1 MDHIGD
7 DMIFEEILTRLP
19 AKAVCRFK
27 CVSKHW
33 CYELSTPKFVF
44 IHTLRVGNSTKNK
57 LLSLKENSI
66 VVDDIVSG
74 DLGDDTIKTVNFPL
88 EVHPSSLS
96 IICSFNGLIL
106 VSIKRIHNESNDLV
120 LWNPTTRRFKLISDD
135 YFIRYFGRHNDTGGM
150 YLYEDNDLKVLHINC
165 YWDVVT
171 ARVYS
176 PRHDSWRKL
185 NFLNGTQF
193 ASNFYSWSSG
203 VYSGKTIY
211 FIVSNY
217 WIPPGERNIV
227 AFDVISESFSL
238 LRFPEHIEVNPCQ
251 VLFLTISNKL
261 HVIVVQ
267 YAGELIADLFK
278 FEHDDW
284 IKVFS
289 FNKARIVQHLDPQQ
303 RTNVIQDNK
312 WLITSICGDT
322 VEVLLCND
330 SFNYIQHVDSYN
342 GPKGALFLETIV
354 SPSD

>member
-1 MDHIGD
+1 MELIGD
-7 DMIFEEILTRLP
+7 DMIFEEILSRLP

-27 CVSKHW
+27 CVSKQW

-44 IHTLRVGNSTKNK
+44 IHTRRVGNSIQKK
-57 LLSLKENSI
+57 LLSLKESSI

-74 DLGDDTIKTVNFPL
+74 NLEVDTSKTVNFPYD
-88 EVHPSSLS
+88 VHPSFLS

-106 VSIKRIHNESNDLV
+106 VCIKRNPNELV

-135 YFIRYFGRHNDTGGM
+135 YFIRYFGRHYDTGGM
-150 YLYEDNDLKVLHINC
+150 YLDEDNDLKVLHINC

-176 PRHDSWRKL
+176 RRHDSWRKL

-203 VYSGKTIY
+203 IYSGKTIY
-211 FIVSNY
+211 FIVSSY
-217 WIPPGERNIV
+217 WIPPSERNIV
-227 AFDVISESFSL
+227 AYDVISESFSL
-238 LRFPEHIEVNPCQ
+238 LRFPERIEVNPCQ
-251 VLFLTISNKL
+251 
-261 HVIVVQ
+261 
-267 YAGELIADLFK
+267 
-278 FEHDDW
+278 DDW

-289 FNKARIVQHLDPQQ
+289 FNKARIVQHLEPQQ
-303 RTNVIQDNK
+303 RTNAIQDNK

-354 SPSD
+354 SPFD

>member
-88 EVHPSSLS
+88 EVHPSALN

-106 VSIKRIHNESNDLV
+106 LSIKRIHDESNDLV

-150 YLYEDNDLKVLHINC
+150 YLGNDNDLKVLHINC

-227 AFDVISESFSL
+227 AFD
-238 LRFPEHIEVNPCQ
+238 
-251 VLFLTISNKL
+251 
-261 HVIVVQ
+261 
-267 YAGELIADLFK
+267 
-278 FEHDDW
+278 
-284 IKVFS
+284 
-289 FNKARIVQHLDPQQ
+289 
-303 RTNVIQDNK
+303 
-312 WLITSICGDT
+312 SI
-322 VEVLLCND
+322 LAK
-330 SFNYIQHVDSYN
+330 YI
-342 GPKGALFLETIV
+342 F
-354 SPSD
+354 